1 MLYSLF
7 THFNNFPGA
16 RLFTYISFRAIIA
29 GVLALCISV
38 WFGKWFIYWMKRHQ
52 FFEKLREEEEKNGKK
67 KGEDENKV
75 DDKNE
80 EKGFIHWMKKG
91 FEKLCGEEKKK
102 DEKKEEDEKKGRKKN
117 VKMKRREKNIKKHV
131 PTMGGFVV
139 IVAVLVPCLLLG
151 KLSNIYMILLLVTTV
166 LMGAL
171 GFADDYVKTI
181 KGDKEGIKPCMKL
194 AGQVTLGLIV
204 GLTLRF
210 SPAVTMNEVVTSR
223 IENNVVVVDKSPE
236 IKSTQTTIPFVKHH
250 NFNYAD
256 LFSWLGEK
264 NMYRAGWIFFVL
276 LTALVVAALS
286 NGANLN
292 DGMDGMCA
300 GNSAIIAVAL
310 LLLAYM
316 SGNVVL
322 TEYFDVMYIPGS
334 EELVVFLASFVGAL
348 VGYLWWNGFPA
359 QVFLGDTGSLTI
371 GGIIGVSAMVIH
383 KELMMPLLC
392 GVFLV
397 ESISVI
403 IQRGVYKFYKKRGRH
418 VRIWR
423 KAPIHD
429 HFCTTVAQM
438 KKRDPTSTCFFSD
451 DSRIILGFN
460 KEPDKK
466 LEPKIVLRFC
476 IITLILAALTILTLK
491 IR

>member
-7 THFNNFPGA
+7 THFHNLPGA

-29 GVLALCISV
+29 GVLALCISI
-38 WFGKWFIYWMKRHQ
+38 WFGKWFIRWMKRHQ
-52 FFEKLREEEEKNGKK
+52 FYETQR
-67 KGEDENKV
+67 
-75 DDKNE
+75 
-80 EKGFIHWMKKG
+80 
-91 FEKLCGEEKKK
+91 
-102 DEKKEEDEKKGRKKN
+102 DEKIDPAGKDKKN
-117 VKMKRREKNIKKHV
+117 T
-131 PTMGGFVV
+131 PTMGGLIV
-139 IVAVLVPCLLLG
+139 IAAVLVPCLLLG
-151 KLSNIYMILLLVTTV
+151 KLSNIYMVLLLVTTV
-166 LMGAL
+166 LMGTL
-171 GFADDYVKTI
+171 GFADDYIKTFRKNKAGLNGWVKI
-181 KGDKEGIKPCMKL
+181 
-194 AGQVTLGLIV
+194 AGQVTLGLII

-210 SPAVTMNEVVTSR
+210 SPVVTMNEVVTSH
-223 IENNVVVVDKSPE
+223 IENNIVVVDKSPE

-250 NFNYAD
+250 NCNYAD

-276 LTALVVAALS
+276 LTAFVVAALS

-348 VGYLWWNGFPA
+348 MGYLWWNGFPA

-392 GVFLV
+392 GVFLM
-397 ESISVI
+397 ESVSVI
-403 IQRGVYKFYKKRGRH
+403 LQTRYYKYCKKHGRCG
-418 VRIWR
+418 RIW
-423 KAPIHD
+423 KATPIHD
-429 HFCTTVAQM
+429 HFRTSMEDVQ
-438 KKRDPTSTCFFSD
+438 KRDPTCTVIFKGSD
-451 DSRIILGFN
+451 E
-460 KEPDKK
+460 KHHEV
-466 LEPKIVLRFC
+466 KIVLRFC
-476 IITLILAALTILTLK
+476 IVTLILAALTILTLK

>member
-1 MLYSLF
+1 MFYFLF
-7 THFNNFPGA
+7 TYFHNFPGS

-29 GVLALCISV
+29 GVLALCISI
-38 WFGKWFIYWMKRHQ
+38 WFGKRFIRWMERHQ
-52 FFEKLREEEEKNGKK
+52 FYETQRDETIDPASKGK
-67 KGEDENKV
+67 ENT
-75 DDKNE
+75 
-80 EKGFIHWMKKG
+80 
-91 FEKLCGEEKKK
+91 
-102 DEKKEEDEKKGRKKN
+102 
-117 VKMKRREKNIKKHV
+117 
-131 PTMGGFVV
+131 PTMGGLIV
-139 IVAVLVPCLLLG
+139 IAAILVPCLLLG
-151 KLSNIYMILLLVTTV
+151 KLSNIYMILLFVTTV

-171 GFADDYVKTI
+171 GFADDYIKTFRKNKAGLNGWVKI
-181 KGDKEGIKPCMKL
+181 

-210 SPAVTMNEVVTSR
+210 SPAVTMNEVVTSH

-276 LTALVVAALS
+276 LTAFVVAALS

-310 LLLAYM
+310 LILAYM

-322 TEYFDVMYIPGS
+322 TEYFDVMYIPGT

-348 VGYLWWNGFPA
+348 VGFLWWNGFKA
-359 QVFLGDTGSLTI
+359 QVFLGDTGSLAI
-371 GGIIGVSAMVIH
+371 GGIIGVIAMVIH

-392 GVFLV
+392 GVFLM
-397 ESISVI
+397 ESVSVI
-403 IQRGVYKFYKKRGRH
+403 LQTRYYKYCKKHGRRW
-418 VRIWR
+418 RIW
-423 KAPIHD
+423 KATPIHD
-429 HFCTTVAQM
+429 HFRTSMDDVL
-438 KKRDPTSTCFFSD
+438 KKDPTCKVIFKGS
-451 DSRIILGFN
+451 N
-460 KEPDKK
+460 EKH
-466 LEPKIVLRFC
+466 LEAKIVLRFC
-476 IITLILAALTILTLK
+476 IVTLILATLTILTLK